1 MVEEMKE
8 NTVELDGDTKEDVG
22 SVSEGGLYGGRGIGA
37 A

>member
-22 SVSEGGLYGGRGIGA
+22 SVSEVVSMEGGE
-37 A
+37 